1 MPVPFLPYRSESIH
15 APFIS
20 INYEHSRDL
29 DHAES
34 ALQTIKSKPVGKNL
48 LLSLLYLSNEDRRV
62 IIVVKGQLTDG
73 TSSFP
78 SQSQLRRFNVANNP
92 GDRLYQTLSN
102 MMSTVNPNGQPSEG
116 CSAVVQF
123 NPYNSI
129 HIDNEGYPVPVSTTQ
144 HNFVSLAHE
153 LIHALHTMNGTAL
166 NRDSIASDVFY
177 RGSGTRREEE
187 RAVGLGRFER
197 EAISENKIRQEHGL
211 RIRRSYFTK
220 DRPPIT

>member
-1 MPVPFLPYRSESIH
+1 MSVPFLPYKSASIH

-34 ALQTIKSKPVGKNL
+34 ALQKIKSKPVGNNL
-48 LLSLLYLSNEDRRV
+48 LLALHYLSNEDRRV
-62 IIVVKGQLTDG
+62 IIVVKGSLTDG

-78 SQSQLRRFNVANNP
+78 NQSQLRRFNVANNP
-92 GDRLYQTLSN
+92 ADRLYQTISN
-102 MMSTVNPNGQPSEG
+102 HMSTLNYNGEPSEG
-116 CSAVVQF
+116 CSAVVQY
-123 NPYNSI
+123 NPYHSI
-129 HIDNEGYPVPVSTTQ
+129 HIDNDGFPIPVSTTQ
-144 HNFVSLAHE
+144 YNFVNLAHE

-166 NRDSIASDVFY
+166 NRDSVPTDVFY

-187 RAVGLGRFER
+187 RAVGIGRFER